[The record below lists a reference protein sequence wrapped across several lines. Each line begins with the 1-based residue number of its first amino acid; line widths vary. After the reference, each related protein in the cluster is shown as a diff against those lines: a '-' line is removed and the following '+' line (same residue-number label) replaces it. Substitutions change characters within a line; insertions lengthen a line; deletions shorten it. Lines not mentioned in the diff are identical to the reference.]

1 MTRHLLGATGYLT
14 IFLPFALLI
23 VGQVLDAPYLSALVI
38 FGVGPLSRL
47 VLGNVAN
54 DMPEWDERT
63 STLLDRLPSAYAVA
77 FPPMMALFLLILN
90 NQPPTE
96 GTAWVGLGLSLWTCL
111 FFAVVVAHEL
121 VHQGGSRRRLGW
133 LLAGA
138 AGYPWLAHE
147 HLPHHGT
154 SGNVVLAEWPRRDE
168 SVWNFVV
175 RRSLRVVRSALE
187 YNVLLAARKRR
198 GTARGGLLEAVSATA
213 ATAVAMGLAA
223 GVSGLVLYLCVLVG
237 VHFGVQAVTYLQ
249 HWGLGVDSVP
259 GADEGRFAWEDR
271 CQFQVWLMLHLALH
285 HAHHHNSVLPYYRL
299 APHPASPRLPAGYV
313 LLLFASF
320 IPPLW
325 RWLMTPALDKWK
337 DDPYAHVE
345 PVRWRLVCLPM
356 HYQANAQV

>member
-1 MTRHLLGATGYLT
+1 MPQHLGAAGYLL

-23 VGQVLDAPYLSALVI
+23 AGQAVNAPYLAAAVV

-47 VLGNVAN
+47 VLGNVA
-54 DMPEWDERT
+54 DELPEWNERT
-63 STLLDRLPSAYAVA
+63 TTLLDRLPSAYAVA
-77 FPPMMALFLLILN
+77 FPMLMALFLLGLHGG
-90 NQPPTE
+90 PPMSVA
-96 GTAWVGLGLSLWTCL
+96 AWVALGLSLWTCL

-121 VHQGGSRRRLGW
+121 IHQAGPRRRLGW

-168 SVWNFVV
+168 SVWSFVV
-175 RRSLRVVRSALE
+175 RRSIRVARSARE
-187 YNVLLAARKRR
+187 YNTILAARKRL
-198 GTARGGLLEAVSATA
+198 APSHGGLPEAMLATA
-213 ATAVAMGLAA
+213 ATAVAIAAAA
-223 GVSGLVLYLCVLVG
+223 GTAGLVLYLCVAAG

-249 HWGLGVDSVP
+249 HWGLGVDSVDD
-259 GADEGRFAWEDR
+259 AAEGRFAWEDR

-285 HAHHHNSVLPYYRL
+285 QAHHHNSAVPYYRL

-325 RWLMTPALDKWK
+325 RWLMLPALQNWK
-337 DDPYAHVE
+337 RDPSAHVE
-345 PVRWRLVCLPM
+345 PMRWRLVCLPV
-356 HYQANAQV
+356 HYQVGVQT